1 MFKVYINS
9 ITIFYFTYWLFC
21 CILSKRGVYSMQNT
35 QLFSKDNS
43 KKIFINGMKDGFPI
57 GLAYLAVGFTMGIA
71 VNNAGLSIFQG
82 FFTSLFTYASAGQF
96 AGFNAIQDKAS
107 LLEIA
112 IVTIVI
118 NARYL
123 LMSCALGQKLAPG
136 TGLRKRLLTGATIT
150 DELFSLFIAR
160 QGYID
165 LRYNFGA
172 FSTSVPLWALGTA
185 LGTFMGEV
193 LPERV
198 VSALSVALYG
208 MFLAAI
214 IAPTKTNRNVA
225 IVVVSSFLLSFLSQY
240 LPLLSSLDGGH
251 KIILLTL
258 LIAGAAAKLA
268 PVKNMKKEEE

>member
-1 MFKVYINS
+1 
-9 ITIFYFTYWLFC
+9 
-21 CILSKRGVYSMQNT
+21 MQNAK
-35 QLFSKDNS
+35 SNISSNS
-43 KKIFINGMKDGFPI
+43 FKAIFLQGAKDGLPI
-57 GLAYLAVGFTMGIA
+57 GMAYLAVGFTMGIA
-71 VNNAGLSIFQG
+71 ASNAGLSIVQG
-82 FFTSLFTYASAGQF
+82 FLTSLFTYASAGQF
-96 AGFNAIQDKAS
+96 AGFNAIQEKAP

-123 LMSCALGQKLAPG
+123 LMSCALGQLLRPG
-136 TGLRKRLLTGATIT
+136 TSLKDRLLTGATIT
-150 DELFSLFIAR
+150 DELFSLYIAR
-160 QGYID
+160 KGYID

-193 LPERV
+193 LPDRL

-214 IAPTKTNRNVA
+214 IPPTRKNKAVA
-225 IVVVSSFLLSFLSQY
+225 MVVVISFVLSFVSQY
-240 LPLLSSLDGGH
+240 LHLLKDLDGGH

-258 LIAGAAAKLA
+258 LICSAAAKLA
-268 PVKNMKKEEE
+268 PIKHKQEEE